1 MLSSTIILTVNAGS
15 SSVRLSAFDAEDNE
29 LQPLTS
35 EHLDADSGEPE
46 ELLRTFLDAHSLKNL
61 AAVSH
66 RIVHGGARF
75 TAPTRL
81 DAAAERE
88 IGQLSHLAPL
98 HNPRAL
104 RWIKACR
111 AVLGDATLQIGVFD
125 TAFYAQLPVVAA
137 TYALPGELCRK
148 HGIRRFGFHGLAHGA
163 MLQRWRQLRPEVEDG
178 GRVIS
183 LQLGSGCSITA
194 TARGLPQ
201 DTSMGFSP
209 LEGLVMATRCG
220 DVDAGL
226 LAFLQREE
234 NLTPDA
240 LELLLNTKS
249 GLLGVSEQSGDMR
262 VLLESDD
269 SRAKLAP
276 EAKLAVELFC
286 YRARKYIGAYLTV
299 LGGADAVLFGGGVGE
314 NAAPIRERILS
325 GLEWCGLTLDRAA
338 NDSAKGREARISAP
352 GSRIE
357 AWIVPVDEAKVLAQE
372 AVALLPPSSSTR

>member
-15 SSVRLSAFDAEDNE
+15 SSVRLSAFAAEDNE
-29 LQPLTS
+29 LQPLAS
-35 EHLDADSGEPE
+35 EHLDADSGAPE
-46 ELLRTFLDAHSLKNL
+46 ELLQTFLDAHDLKNL

-66 RIVHGGARF
+66 RIVHGGAHF
-75 TAPTRL
+75 TTPARL
-81 DAAAERE
+81 DDAAERE
-88 IGQLSHLAPL
+88 IGELSHLAPL

-111 AVLGDATLQIGVFD
+111 AVLGDTTLQIGVFD

-163 MLQRWRQLRPEVEDG
+163 MWARWRQLRPEVEDG

-194 TARGLPQ
+194 IARGLPQ

-209 LEGLVMATRCG
+209 LEGLVMSTRCG

-234 NLTPDA
+234 NLSPDD

-262 VLLESDD
+262 ALLASDT
-269 SRAKLAP
+269 P

-299 LGGADAVLFGGGVGE
+299 LGGADAILFGGGVGE